1 MPEGTRSRALL
12 ISSLVLAVA
21 PKCPACLLAYAGL
34 VGSASLSW
42 SAYGV
47 YSQWIAPVTVVSLA
61 LTVGAVA
68 FQCRCRRSR
77 REMGPA
83 VMAFLAAAAILA
95 GRFWLDQKAFIYL
108 GMAALLGAAVR
119 ASRPAACSA
128 CRETCSGEDHM
139 ERSNRWKSATLLV
152 ILALAG
158 ATGLHAQQ
166 PPPPKGPCPF
176 AAIDID
182 KYGRQPFQNPP
193 DERSREGLLETIL
206 TVKYTDPKATS
217 LGGCPVTL
225 RSYNGQLV
233 GPTFRLQPGAA
244 LVAELRNSLPVE
256 SPQEM
261 ADQIHQETSN
271 AFIDTRPHTF
281 NTTNLHTHGLHVSP
295 TGNSDNVLLAIP
307 PTTSFPYEIR
317 VPANHPSGTFWYHAH
332 THGSTAV
339 QVGSGMSGALIIE
352 DDPAE
357 IPEALRKANER
368 EKVMVFQTTL
378 YDTHGRADDITAFFP
393 DSPATEKLCKEG
405 KSGCTWQNSLRRVT
419 INGQIVPIIKMR
431 PGEVQRWRMIDTS
444 FRESLSIRLEGH
456 SLHEIALDGL
466 YLGRVD
472 TWTTTQ
478 PIDLQPGYRSDV
490 LVQASLKPGTYRLV
504 DAPTSALQALR
515 GVVEDENLLAEIVIE
530 GEPMDMKLPTD
541 AEMAKLAPFP
551 GVNLQAQADGV
562 QTAVFKLGSAAD
574 ANDPRNYFQINYS
587 AFNPTRIRYVK
598 LGATDMWDLTTVGD
612 PAVIANGIPPLPHV
626 FHIHVNPFQTTRT
639 DPDGQPEV
647 VWKDTLLVPAGQT
660 VNIYTQ
666 YLDFIGQFVMHCH
679 ILDHE
684 DLGMMEI
691 VEVVGENSGTPTM
704 GHGSH

>member
-1 MPEGTRSRALL
+1 MAGETRSRALL

-34 VGSASLSW
+34 VGSASLAW
-42 SAYGV
+42 SVYGAYT
-47 YSQWIAPVTVVSLA
+47 QWIALVTAVSLA
-61 LTVGAVA
+61 LTVGAIA
-68 FQCRCRRSR
+68 FQGRCRR
-77 REMGPA
+77 EMASTTIALLG
-83 VMAFLAAAAILA
+83 AAAILA
-95 GRFWLDQKAFIYL
+95 GRFWLHQKPFVYL

-119 ASRPAACSA
+119 AARPAAR
-128 CRETCSGEDHM
+128 RETCSGEDHM
-139 ERSNRWKSATLLV
+139 DRSNGWRSTAFLIV
-152 ILALAG
+152 FMIAA
-158 ATGLHAQQ
+158 GLHAQQ
-166 PPPPKGPCPF
+166 APPPKGPCPF

-217 LGGCPVTL
+217 IGGCPVTL

-233 GPTFRLQPGAA
+233 GPTLRIRPGSTLA
-244 LVAELRNSLPVE
+244 AELRNQLPLE
-256 SPQEM
+256 TPAEM
-261 ADQIHQETSN
+261 ADQIHQEASN

-307 PTTSFPYEIR
+307 PKTSFPYEIH
-317 VPANHPSGTFWYHAH
+317 VPSDHPPGTFWYHAH
-332 THGSTAV
+332 THGSTAI
-339 QVGSGMSGALIIE
+339 QVGSGMSGALIVE

-368 EKVMVFQTTL
+368 EKVMVFQTIL
-378 YDTHGRADDITAFFP
+378 YDTQGRADDITAFFP
-393 DSPATEKLCKEG
+393 DSASTEKLCKEG
-405 KSGCTWQNSLRRVT
+405 KSGCTWQNSLRRITV
-419 INGQIVPIIKMR
+419 NGQIVPVIKMR
-431 PGEVQRWRMIDTS
+431 PGAVQRWRMIDTS

-456 SLHEIALDGL
+456 ALHEIALDGL
-466 YLGRVD
+466 YLGRID
-472 TWTTTQ
+472 TWTTAQ
-478 PIDLQPGYRSDV
+478 PIDLEPGYRSDV
-490 LVQASLKPGTYRLV
+490 LVKASLTPGTYRLL
-504 DAPTSALQALR
+504 DAPTSAVQALR

-562 QTAVFKLGSAAD
+562 QTAVFKLGSAASSS
-574 ANDPRNYFQINYS
+574 DPRNYFQINYS

-598 LGATDMWDLTTVGD
+598 LGATDMWNLTTVGD
-612 PAVIANGIPPLPHV
+612 PSVISNGIPPLPHV

-639 DPDGQPEV
+639 DPKGQSET
-647 VWKDTLLVPAGQT
+647 VWKDTLLIPAGQT

-666 YLDFIGQFVMHCH
+666 YTDFIGQFVMHCH

-691 VEVVGENSGTPTM
+691 VEVVGEDTGTPTM
-704 GHGSH
+704 GHGGHSH